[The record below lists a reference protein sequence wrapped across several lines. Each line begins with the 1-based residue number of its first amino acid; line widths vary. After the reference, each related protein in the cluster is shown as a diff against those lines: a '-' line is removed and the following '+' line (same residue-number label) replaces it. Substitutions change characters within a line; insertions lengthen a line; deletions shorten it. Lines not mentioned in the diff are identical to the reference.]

1 MRTHTPI
8 QDIASRP
15 SADAAALEQQLRASF
30 DRVAPFTV
38 GAEEELMLVDLETRQ
53 LVPAAELVLELSEGD
68 RRVTRELRKT
78 QLEIVTPVCIAASGA
93 GRELAATRRL
103 VASRIGRSADLLAAA
118 THPTALDPGPIS
130 ERSRYQQIAEDHP
143 WAARHALTCGLHVH
157 VAVGGSDRTLA
168 VHNGL
173 RGYLPEILALSA
185 NAPYYRGEDSGLATV
200 RPKLSQ
206 FFPRAGAPPAFAGWR
221 ELAEFAIWARQGGAF
236 PDGSYEWWD
245 MRLSIPH
252 GTLEVRVADTQTRV
266 EDASAIVA
274 LIHSLVYD
282 LAARYDDGDPLPHA
296 SDERIT
302 ENLWLATRDG
312 LTGRL
317 VDLETGAP
325 HWTVDRLYG
334 LTERLHDA
342 ARALGC
348 TRELDGIVEMIV
360 DGGGAG
366 RQRRAYEQGGPKGL
380 LDHLAEQTTQSA
392 EATSAVP
399 DSNANRTMTHGRGS
413 EHSAA
418 GRYQAGAR
426 A

>member
-1 MRTHTPI
+1 MR
-8 QDIASRP
+8 
-15 SADAAALEQQLRASF
+15 
-30 DRVAPFTV
+30 
-38 GAEEELMLVDLETRQ
+38 
-53 LVPAAELVLELSEGD
+53 
-68 RRVTRELRKT
+68 
-78 QLEIVTPVCIAASGA
+78 
-93 GRELAATRRL
+93 
-103 VASRIGRSADLLAAA
+103 
-118 THPTALDPGPIS
+118 
-130 ERSRYQQIAEDHP
+130 
-143 WAARHALTCGLHVH
+143 
-157 VAVGGSDRTLA
+157 
-168 VHNGL
+168 
-173 RGYLPEILALSA
+173 
-185 NAPYYRGEDSGLATV
+185 PYFRGEDSGLATV

-221 ELAEFAIWARQGGAF
+221 ELAEFAIWARQGEAF

-282 LAARYDDGDPLPHA
+282 LAARYDAGDPLPHA

-317 VDLETGAP
+317 IDLDTGAP

-342 ARALGC
+342 ASALGC
-348 TRELDGIVEMIV
+348 TRELDGIVEMII

-366 RQRRAYEQGGPKGL
+366 RQRRAYEQGGPEGL

-392 EATSAVP
+392 EATRAVR
-399 DSNANRTMTHGRGS
+399 DSSPNRTMTHWP
-413 EHSAA
+413 
-418 GRYQAGAR
+418 QL
-426 A
+426 